1 MILFFV
7 VVASAAAVPQPLA
20 ISPTILGTHPHN
32 LTHSSY
38 LYYDFSDE
46 TFDARYDPK
55 YTRGKHCATQYLA
68 VDYNTH
74 SYGHYLFENCVR
86 SVHPLA
92 VHDYAMRT
100 TRSLFKDMY
109 AIFDNYTRHVFL
121 HDEETDSLYETYVD
135 IQHDFRTYKL
145 DIVQAATSFTHPV
158 NALSMSTS
166 ATDAKKALK
175 TSTDIMEGL
184 FNTVKIWGEMY
195 DTVIDGKAT
204 KLAAY
209 QAAEDAEWLRLHGRQ
224 HTYIANVSAMLKQ
237 LTLVPNVYENCNTG
251 HWCSNGQATAC
262 PAGTFQPAHNMT
274 RPLACIQTPVGTYA
288 KAGAANWTACPANT
302 HVGATACHVRSLHEM
317 VRAGVLVSDFYV
329 TYDFTRAYE
338 NGTLLTT
345 VQTANATS
353 GALLQRIQNLT
364 AAGTPLVSAY
374 RTAKLE
380 QLRNASVT
388 LFDDTDLDTDT
399 YVNQSDLTAFRIPY
413 AAGVYNVTVG
423 TSTWSVAHV
432 QSGQTLAS
440 GTRNG
445 TVLTGVPSTV
455 RGMVLST
462 GFPMVDVNII
472 KLLS

>member
-1 MILFFV
+1 MILFFII
-7 VVASAAAVPQPLA
+7 VAYATAVEPLA
-20 ISPTILGTHPHN
+20 TSPSILGARPHN

-46 TFDARYDPK
+46 TFDVRYDPK
-55 YTRGKHCATQYLA
+55 YTRGKHCAAQYLA
-68 VDYNTH
+68 IDYNTH
-74 SYGHYLFENCVR
+74 SYGHDLFENCVR

-92 VHDYAMRT
+92 VHGYAVLT

-135 IQHDFRTYKL
+135 IQHDFSTYKI

-166 ATDAKKALK
+166 PTDAKKALK
-175 TSTDIMEGL
+175 TSTDIMERL
-184 FNTVKIWGEMY
+184 YNTVKIWGEMY

-204 KLAAY
+204 KLTAY
-209 QAAEDAEWLRLHGRQ
+209 QAVENAEWLRLHEQQ
-224 HTYIANVSAMLKQ
+224 HTYIANVSTMLKQ

-251 HWCSNGQATAC
+251 HWCVNGQATAC

-274 RPLACIQTPVGTYA
+274 RSLACIQTPVGTYA

-302 HVGATACHVRSLHEM
+302 HVGATACHVRPLQEM
-317 VRAGVLVSDFYV
+317 VRPGVLVTDFYV
-329 TYDFTRAYE
+329 TYDFTRVYE

-345 VQTANATS
+345 AQTANATT
-353 GALLQRIQNLT
+353 GPLLQRLQNLT
-364 AAGTPLVSAY
+364 AAGTQLVAAY
-374 RTAKLE
+374 MTAKLE
-380 QLRNASVT
+380 QLRNESTT
-388 LFDDTDLDTDT
+388 LFDNTDLDTDT
-399 YVNQSDLTAFRIPY
+399 YLNQSDLTSFRIPY
-413 AAGVYNVTVG
+413 ADGLYNVSVG
-423 TSTWSVAHV
+423 VSTWSIAHV
-432 QSGQTLAS
+432 QSGQTLVS

-445 TVLTGVPSTV
+445 TVLSGVPSTV
-455 RGMVLST
+455 KGMVFSN
-462 GFPMVDVNII
+462 GYPMVDINTI